1 MLPSI
6 EEESLTSLEAHG
18 VFDQKRCPRENNAW
32 AETNKL
38 EESHKL
44 IVILVCAH
52 IWSYIET
59 YDLVMWR
66 KHLVGGSLTVGIKM
80 VKQPNWMLKQEI
92 FDGNKRV
99 RTR

>member
-1 MLPSI
+1 MLLSI

-18 VFDQKRCPRENNAW
+18 VFDQKRFPRENNAW

-59 YDLVMWR
+59 YDLGDVEKAFSGWQFDCGD
-66 KHLVGGSLTVGIKM
+66 KDGKATKLN
-80 VKQPNWMLKQEI
+80 VKARNIWWK
-92 FDGNKRV
+92 
-99 RTR
+99 